1 MASGTSPCKAVCPAH
16 IPVQGYIK
24 LASEGRY
31 TEALE
36 LIKKENPF
44 PAVCGRI
51 CNKACEAACTRGIVD
66 SSVAIDDIKKF
77 IAEKDLSAET
87 RFVPKM
93 LNQIGRAGG
102 SELCILPSSQGLP
115 GHGD

>member
-1 MASGTSPCKAVCPAH
+1 MGNTAPTAATLWRAVLPCKAVCPAH

-44 PAVCGRI
+44 PAVCGR
-51 CNKACEAACTRGIVD
+51 N
-66 SSVAIDDIKKF
+66 
-77 IAEKDLSAET
+77 
-87 RFVPKM
+87 M
-93 LNQIGRAGG
+93 Q
-102 SELCILPSSQGLP
+102 QGL
-115 GHGD
+115 